1 MVTVKDAFRRYVEQ
15 HAHEL
20 PPPSPPLASHIV
32 PSSPHSPIGPSARE
46 GKGEAPKG
54 LPEFKGAD
62 QIRPG
67 SIKLPGLLVDG
78 ILHRGSKMVLAGG
91 SKAYKSWSL
100 IDLGLSV
107 ATGSDWWGCGCRSG
121 RVLYVN
127 FELIPGF
134 FEDRLSTV
142 AKAKGAGLPK
152 NFLFW
157 NLRGLCYDLSLL
169 ADVLRARVMA
179 SGQIDLLIIDPIY
192 KALGDLDENSAGDM
206 AQLMQKVE
214 DLSEAIG
221 AAVVFGAHFSKGNQ
235 ASKEAIDRISG
246 SGVFARDPDAIL
258 TMTRHTERGSF
269 VVASDLRYL
278 PHLPDFVVTWEFPLM
293 RIDEGKDPRD
303 LFIPGAKPDRKD
315 TPRQAPFTPE
325 EVLAVLPE
333 GGLTADAWR
342 TVVIQKLGRAGRDFY
357 EAKGVLLEKGR
368 VKKAGTRFLPV
379 LELS

>member
-1 MVTVKDAFRRYVEQ
+1 MKDAFRNYIKE

-20 PPPSPPLASHIV
+20 PAPSAPPVAPVEIPGFPPSPDDQ
-32 PSSPHSPIGPSARE
+32 SARKATGE
-46 GKGEAPKG
+46 GKTG
-54 LPEFKGAD
+54 LPEFKTASE
-62 QIRPG
+62 IRPE
-67 SIKLPGLLVDG
+67 SIKLPGLLIDG
-78 ILHRGSKMVLAGG
+78 LLHRGSKMVLAGG
-91 SKAYKSWSL
+91 SKSYKSWSL

-107 ATGSDWWGCGCRSG
+107 ATGSDWWGCPCRKG

-127 FELIPGF
+127 FELISGF

-142 AKAKGAGLPK
+142 TRAKGTGLPD
-152 NFLFW
+152 NFLYW

-169 ADVLRARVMA
+169 VDVLRARVMA

-206 AQLMQKVE
+206 AALMKKIE
-214 DLSEAIG
+214 DISEAIG
-221 AAVVFGAHFSKGNQ
+221 SAVVFGAHFSKGNQ

-246 SGVFARDPDAIL
+246 SGVFARDPDVIL

-278 PHLPDFVVTWEFPLM
+278 PHLPDFVVSWDFPLM
-293 RIDEGKDPRD
+293 KIDEGKDPRD
-303 LFIPGAKPDRKD
+303 LFVPGAKPDRKD
-315 TPRQAPFTPE
+315 VPLASPFTPD
-325 EVLAVLPE
+325 EVLALLPE

-342 TVVIQKLGRAGRDFY
+342 TVVIQRLGRAGRDFY
-357 EAKGVLLEKGR
+357 EAKGLLLEKGR

-379 LELS
+379 LKLS